1 MTTVISPEERPAAD
15 PPAAAATATARTAVP
30 PSAAAAK
37 GAGSTRPA
45 RLDSLTGLRWLA
57 ALGVFLNHTATLL
70 PVPHTREVFLLG
82 SSGVTFFFVLSGFVL
97 TWTRTSDDGPAAFY
111 ARRLGRIW
119 PLLIIGAIVPLILMK
134 PDAFPGQDDVMV
146 GAAGAAIL
154 FYQAWV
160 PKDIL
165 GGASPVTWSLSCE
178 AFFYALFPFLAGFTL
193 RRSLRWLA
201 VAAVVLVAVG
211 WGIRIWMWQEY
222 PPPAHPNFNAN
233 MNTLTFWVYSP
244 IARVWEFLL
253 GVVAAAAVRAGW
265 RPRIPPVLATALLA
279 VGLFVLWELRD
290 QKFRVAVPYDA
301 LSQVTAP
308 LYALLVVSLAVRQ
321 LDGGRRS
328 WLSTR
333 PMVMLGEWSF
343 AFYLIHFTVLFE
355 IAKHVTHRNN
365 ILKFYMQPVTP
376 ASGNLGWVL
385 LGLGIAVVVATLLF
399 MVVERPIER
408 YVRHKVSPQRGRLA
422 TDVPIRAGA
431 VR

>member
-1 MTTVISPEERPAAD
+1 MISPEERRAAP
-15 PPAAAATATARTAVP
+15 PPAATTTATA
-30 PSAAAAK
+30 PSPA
-37 GAGSTRPA
+37 GAGTARPA

-57 ALGVFLNHTATLL
+57 AFAVFLNHTATLL
-70 PVPHTREVFLLG
+70 PIPQTHDIFVLG

-119 PLLIIGAIVPLILMK
+119 PLLIIGALVPLFLMK
-134 PDAFPGQDDVMV
+134 PDAFPGQDDTMV
-146 GAAGAAIL
+146 AAAGAAIL

-178 AFFYALFPFLAGFTL
+178 AFFYALFPFMVGFTL
-193 RRSLRWLA
+193 RRTLRWLA
-201 VAAVVLVAVG
+201 GAALVLVAVG
-211 WGIRIWMWQEY
+211 WGIRIWMWHEY
-222 PPPAHPNFNAN
+222 PPPAHPQFGGN

-244 IARVWEFLL
+244 LARVWEFLL

-279 VGLFVLWELRD
+279 AGLVVLWSLRNEA
-290 QKFRVAVPYDA
+290 FRQAVPYDA

-321 LDGGRRS
+321 LEGGRRS
-328 WLSTR
+328 WLSLR
-333 PMVMLGEWSF
+333 PMVMLGEYSF

-355 IAKHVTHRNN
+355 IAKHVQHRNN
-365 ILKFYMQPVTP
+365 IVKYYMQPVVP
-376 ASGNLGWVL
+376 AGHDAWWAL
-385 LGLGIAVVVATLLF
+385 LALGIALAGAVLLYT
-399 MVVERPIER
+399 VVERPIER
-408 YVRHKVSPQRGRLA
+408 FVRHTVSPSRSRLA
-422 TDVPIRAGA
+422 TDVPLKPGVAR
-431 VR
+431 